1 MACSSL
7 NFILGSYFATS
18 VFLKTQS
25 VLSGSMSDLS
35 LDELRHLFKRLETWT
50 AVRKTDTNLLRTHG
64 QIYTDYSSLQYFTA
78 VR

>member
-25 VLSGSMSDLS
+25 VVSGSMSDLS
-35 LDELRHLFKRLETWT
+35 VDKFRPLFKRLEAWT
-50 AVRKTDTNLLRTHG
+50 AL
-64 QIYTDYSSLQYFTA
+64 
-78 VR
+78 